1 MYPNNQPQSI
11 DYLNQIAPQSTKVNL
26 FANKK
31 IAVAIVLAAIT
42 ILVFI
47 FITINSLI
55 PKPSLNQQL
64 AAKLLATEEILTDVT
79 PKIKTSQLR
88 TYNGNLKIYL
98 TNTIRDITPLLA
110 KEKIDINKLSQKI
123 LDTESSTDVL
133 TRLENARLNAVYDR
147 TYAREMAYQLDTIVS
162 LMTKIQKSTKSSSLK
177 LFLEDAI
184 KNLVPTQKQF
194 AEFNAAN
201 S

>member
-1 MYPNNQPQSI
+1 MYPNNQPPSI
-11 DYLNQIAPQSTKVNL
+11 DYLNQIAPQSTKVSL
-26 FANKK
+26 FSNKK
-31 IAVAIVLAAIT
+31 VTVAIVLAAVT

-47 FITINSLI
+47 FIIINSLI
-55 PKPSLNQQL
+55 PKTSLNQQL

-110 KEKIDINKLSQKI
+110 KEKIDINKLGQKI
-123 LDTESSTDVL
+123 LDTESSADVL